1 MKKNYIMWFA
11 CLIGL
16 LITACYDDK
25 GNYDYK
31 EIGEVQIEGLEK
43 EYECVAFQD
52 VLHLEPNVTITDG
65 TSDLEYFWTINL
77 TAGSATSSKQI
88 KIELDT
94 IGWERILDYPVT
106 EKAGLYDVTLWAK
119 NKENG
124 ATSIETVS
132 LSVVTPF
139 SEGFYLLKEIDG
151 ETDIDLHLR
160 DGSFVM
166 DILESKDGQH
176 MPAAPVSIG
185 LDPAYCFVNA
195 QVDYEITKA
204 LFICTKND
212 VRISNVEDMSV
223 IYTYNTMFLG
233 EVPTG
238 EKPYYI
244 WRNYLGVG
252 YVCDQGIYF
261 SAQASVHQLLG
272 TGKFGLPALVNESE
286 KTKPSFYG
294 VTADMCWFFFDELKG
309 RLLYLDFNGSLHTFS
324 DTDEE
329 GKEQPYPING
339 ITHKLKFFGMNYIAV
354 DEETNG
360 YALFE
365 DGNDA
370 NKLYIYEL
378 NLSTSNTYNPIK
390 KVTEVS
396 SASKLND
403 ANLFCTYETTAK
415 VMYFVADNQI
425 YMYDLEQNTEE
436 LITPTGMAAGEEITY
451 IKNYYW
457 TEDADEK
464 DNFNYL
470 VFATHQN
477 GKYKVYM
484 YDVLGGKPNGS
495 PVRILEGDGKVVSMR
510 FIDKSMKMTST
521 IPAL

>member
-1 MKKNYIMWFA
+1 
-11 CLIGL
+11 
-16 LITACYDDK
+16 
-25 GNYDYK
+25 
-31 EIGEVQIEGLEK
+31 
-43 EYECVAFQD
+43 
-52 VLHLEPNVTITDG
+52 
-65 TSDLEYFWTINL
+65 
-77 TAGSATSSKQI
+77 
-88 KIELDT
+88 
-94 IGWERILDYPVT
+94 
-106 EKAGLYDVTLWAK
+106 
-119 NKENG
+119 
-124 ATSIETVS
+124 
-132 LSVVTPF
+132 
-139 SEGFYLLKEIDG
+139 
-151 ETDIDLHLR
+151 
-160 DGSFVM
+160 
-166 DILESKDGQH
+166 
-176 MPAAPVSIG
+176 
-185 LDPAYCFVNA
+185 
-195 QVDYEITKA
+195 
-204 LFICTKND
+204 
-212 VRISNVEDMSV
+212 
-223 IYTYNTMFLG
+223 MFLG